1 MMKLLLKSSV
11 CAAIALLLTSFQV
24 SYAGTIIKL
33 SLGSDPA
40 ADYQFSGGVGGVLTT
55 IPDGNP
61 GTPGQQDTAVEF
73 LDFLSGFPNIPAGAS
88 YTLSGMTAL
97 VPPTV
102 GPGTLVVQD
111 LAGGSF
117 QIWDQFNSL
126 LLDANLTNS
135 SIVGF
140 LGNPSGGVISTT
152 FGSPVAGPLAAYIV
166 PGSVS
171 ISIALSDIKSGVLP
185 GFVVGP
191 GGLAP
196 FTSDASK
203 TIAADWTG
211 VPEPTGAVLL
221 IIGMASA
228 FVARRRAC

>member
-1 MMKLLLKSSV
+1 MKLLLKSSA
-11 CAAIALLLTSFQV
+11 CAALALLLTSFQT
-24 SYAGTIIKL
+24 SFAGTIIKL

-40 ADYQFSGGVGGVLTT
+40 ADYQFSGGLGGVFST

-61 GTPGQQDTAVEF
+61 GTPGEQDTAVEF

-117 QIWDQFNSL
+117 QLWDQFNNL

-135 SIVGF
+135 AIVGF
-140 LGNPSGGVISTT
+140 LGNPSGGVVSTT

-166 PGSVS
+166 PGTVS
-171 ISIALSDIKSGVLP
+171 ISIALSDIQTLGGGP
-185 GFVVGP
+185 GFVVGI

-196 FTSDASK
+196 FTADASK
-203 TIAADWTG
+203 TIAAEWTG
-211 VPEPTGAVLL
+211 VPEPASAILLVL
-221 IIGMASA
+221 GMAS
-228 FVARRRAC
+228 VMGSRRRAG